1 MSISLA
7 RYVDITSGLGSGTN
21 FPNRDLIGRI
31 FTGNEL
37 LPPQTFIQFDN
48 AADVGSFLGLTSEE
62 YYRALFYFGFTSK
75 TNEQA
80 QALQFA
86 RWVNVAVAPMIFSA
100 ANNNTTWGTNWTTI
114 TSGSFALTIG
124 AVTNVLSSLDFSLTS
139 NLSDVADVIQT
150 AINAESGSGAMWTD
164 ATVTVNGGGFTFT
177 GGLATVAYA
186 SANISVSVAGGG
198 TDVLANGLL
207 GWNPAMVVSN
217 GQLSG
222 QGAIW
227 ANGSLIEVITDAL
240 TTSADNSTNFGSFL
254 FLNNLNVS
262 LANARLAAAWNQTQ
276 NVLYLYTVQVS
287 SANASSW
294 SNQSTGIG
302 GYGGCCL
309 TLAFTSFQQVGTLTS
324 SAATVSGL
332 LDTSNMTVGMPV
344 TATDLPAG
352 TTILT
357 IPSTTSL
364 TLSANA
370 TGSGTEEL
378 TFFPLEF
385 PEQLPM
391 MIEAATNYYAINSV
405 QNYMFQ
411 QASGLSAS
419 VTTNALANT
428 YDAEFINY
436 YGQTQNAGTQIS
448 FYQRGVMLGQNVG
461 SNIKDMTAYVNEI
474 WLKDAVSVAFMNL
487 LLALTQIPANAQ
499 GQAQLLTVLQDVLNQ
514 ALTNGTISVGK
525 TLSTAQKVYIGSAT
539 GDQDA
544 WYQVQNSGYWAN
556 IEIILVDSDYVAQ
569 YTLIYSKDDT
579 IRLVEGTQTLI

>member
-1 MSISLA
+1 MSISLT
-7 RYVDITSGLGSGTN
+7 RYVDITSGLGAGTN

-31 FTGNEL
+31 FTGSLL
-37 LPPQTFIQFDN
+37 LPPQTFIEFDN
-48 AADVGSFLGLTSEE
+48 ASDVGDFFGVTSEE
-62 YYRALFYFGFTSK
+62 YYRALYYFSFISK

-80 QALQFA
+80 QAIQFA
-86 RWVNVAVAPMIFSA
+86 RWVDAAVAPKIYSVST
-100 ANNNTTWGTNWTTI
+100 NNTTWGTNWTSI
-114 TSGSFALTIG
+114 TAGSFAMTIG
-124 AVTNVLSSLDFSLTS
+124 ATTNVFSSLDFSAT
-139 NLSDVADVIQT
+139 LSLADVAAVVQAKIRT
-150 AINAESGSGAMWTD
+150 GSGTMWTA
-164 ATVTVNGGGFTFT
+164 ATVVASGGGFIFT
-177 GGLATVAYA
+177 GGDDTVAFA
-186 SANISVSVAGGG
+186 SAAVSVAVAGGG
-198 TDVLANGLL
+198 TDILGSGLL
-207 GWNPAMVVSN
+207 GWLPSMTVTN
-217 GQLSG
+217 GKISG
-222 QGAIW
+222 TGAIW
-227 ANGSLIEVITDAL
+227 ANGSLIETITEVL
-240 TTSADNSTNFGSFL
+240 TNSAAYSTNFGSFL
-254 FLNNLNVS
+254 FLNNLSLS
-262 LANARLAAAWNQTQ
+262 LANARLAAAWNETQ

-287 SANASSW
+287 AANASAW
-294 SNQSTGIG
+294 ANQTTGIG

-391 MIEAATNYYAINSV
+391 MIEAATNYYATNSV

-411 QASGLSAS
+411 QSSNLTAS
-419 VTTNALANT
+419 VTTNTLANT
-428 YDAEFINY
+428 YDAIFVNY
-436 YGQTQNAGTQIS
+436 YGQTQSAGTQIS

-461 SNIKDMTAYVNEI
+461 TNIKDMTAYVNEI

-487 LLALTQIPANAQ
+487 LLALTQVPANAQ

-514 ALTNGTISVGK
+514 ALTNGVISVGK
-525 TLSTAQKVYIGSAT
+525 TLSSTQKAYIGAAT

-556 IEIILVDSDYVAQ
+556 IEIVLVGSDYVAQ
-569 YTLIYSKDDT
+569 YTLIYSKDDVV
-579 IRLVEGTQTLI
+579 RKVEGTQTLI